1 VIGYD
6 TRFDLKLPDRT
17 GADAV
22 ASFFRGNQ
30 QPEWLLVEELDGPV
44 LNFRWGRLSFRSTSR
59 TGMSTCSPGSRE
71 PGRSLA
77 TTATGWFTSRSSLP
91 DVRGFPTS
99 SRATTFL
106 EQLARR
112 ALAVVEG
119 GWHLA
124 EDFSRI
130 GEQVSG
136 IEAKRPCYLTLC
148 L

>member
-1 VIGYD
+1 VAARGGA
-6 TRFDLKLPDRT
+6 RRT
-17 GADAV
+17 GAELPLGQALV
-22 ASFFRGNQ
+22 SINL
-30 QPEWLLVEELDGPV
+30 ENWHEHLL
-44 LNFRWGRLSFRSTSR
+44 
-59 TGMSTCSPGSRE
+59 PGSRE